1 MSEECPVSI
10 TLNILN
16 GKWKLLII
24 KELLTG
30 KKRFSELKKSMPE
43 VTQKMLTKQLR
54 ELEYYGLIERKI
66 YPEIPPKVEY
76 SLTPLGESLKPV
88 LDVLHKWGEEYKAIT
103 SHFRS
108 NKQV

>member
-54 ELEYYGLIERKI
+54 ELEYYGLIEREK
-66 YPEIPPKVEY
+66 Y
-76 SLTPLGESLKPV
+76 TLKSPR
-88 LDVLHKWGEEYKAIT
+88 K
-103 SHFRS
+103 
-108 NKQV
+108 

>member
-54 ELEYYGLIERKI
+54 ELECYGLIERKV

-76 SLTPLGESLKPV
+76 FLTPLGESLKPV
-88 LDVLHKWGEEYKAIT
+88 LDILHQWGEEYIKNYKN
-103 SHFRS
+103 S
-108 NKQV
+108 

>member
-54 ELEYYGLIERKI
+54 
-66 YPEIPPKVEY
+66 
-76 SLTPLGESLKPV
+76 
-88 LDVLHKWGEEYKAIT
+88 
-103 SHFRS
+103 
-108 NKQV
+108 

>member
-30 KKRFSELKKSMPE
+30 KKHFSELKKSMPE

-88 LDVLHKWGEEYKAIT
+88 LDVLHKWGEEYKATT
-103 SHFRS
+103 SHFKA
-108 NKQV
+108 NKQA

>member
-54 ELEYYGLIERKI
+54 ELEYYGLIEREK
-66 YPEIPPKVEY
+66 Y
-76 SLTPLGESLKPV
+76 TLKPPPESRIFSYAPWR
-88 LDVLHKWGEEYKAIT
+88 KFKT
-103 SHFRS
+103 CFRCIA
-108 NKQV
+108 

>member
-1 MSEECPVSI
+1 MSEECPVNI

-30 KKRFSELKKSMPE
+30 KKRFSELKKAMPE

-54 ELEYYGLIERKI
+54 ELEFYGLIERKV
-66 YPEIPPKVEY
+66 YTEIPPKVEY
-76 SLTPLGESLKPV
+76 SLTSLGESLKPV
-88 LDVLHKWGEEYKAIT
+88 LDILHRWGEDYIKNYK
-103 SHFRS
+103 
-108 NKQV
+108 NL